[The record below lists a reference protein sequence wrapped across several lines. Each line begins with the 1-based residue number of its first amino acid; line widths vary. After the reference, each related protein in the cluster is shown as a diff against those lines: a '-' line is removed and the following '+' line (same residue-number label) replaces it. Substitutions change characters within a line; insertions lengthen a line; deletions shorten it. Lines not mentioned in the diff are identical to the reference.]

1 MQRCRADFSTA
12 HFAFITAIVGGVSTL
27 SGIFAGPL
35 SSWVGWPVFFALCF
49 VASVPSLVLVFFV
62 PKEPIETT
70 LAAR

>member
-1 MQRCRADFSTA
+1 
-12 HFAFITAIVGGVSTL
+12 
-27 SGIFAGPL
+27 
-35 SSWVGWPVFFALCF
+35 VFFALCF